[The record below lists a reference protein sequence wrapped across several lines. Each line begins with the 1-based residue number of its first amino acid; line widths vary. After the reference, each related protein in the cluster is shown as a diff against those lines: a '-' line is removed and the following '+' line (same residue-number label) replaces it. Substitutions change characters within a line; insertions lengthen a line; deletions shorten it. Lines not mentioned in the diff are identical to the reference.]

1 MDKIKIGIPRSL
13 YFYYYGNFWKLF
25 LEKLGFEI
33 VLSPKTNKEIM
44 NLGLKYSYDEMCLSL
59 KNYIGHVAYLKGKCD
74 YILIPRIDNFGY
86 DNQTCTNFLATYDII
101 NNLFDINILNYNVEN
116 TNNETEEKAIV
127 NMVEKLGISKN
138 KAKKTYKETKE
149 EIKKIEHKLIKNN
162 LKKLSS
168 SKTKILIVGHPY
180 NTRDEYIGN
189 PIIKILNDM
198 EVDVIYSDLFNKE
211 IANAESKKI
220 SKTLYWKHNKE
231 IIGCIPRLIKK
242 IDGIIFFS
250 TFPCGPDSLVNELAI
265 RKIKIPTLNLI
276 IDDIDSLTG
285 FETRLESFIDVVK
298 ERSKNLAKAEN

>member
-1 MDKIKIGIPRSL
+1 
-13 YFYYYGNFWKLF
+13 
-25 LEKLGFEI
+25 
-33 VLSPKTNKEIM
+33 
-44 NLGLKYSYDEMCLSL
+44 
-59 KNYIGHVAYLKGKCD
+59 
-74 YILIPRIDNFGY
+74 
-86 DNQTCTNFLATYDII
+86 
-101 NNLFDINILNYNVEN
+101 
-116 TNNETEEKAIV
+116 
-127 NMVEKLGISKN
+127 MVEKLGISKN

-198 EVDVIYSDLFNKE
+198 EVDVIYSDLFNKK

-298 ERSKNLAKAEN
+298 ERSKKLAKAEN

>member
-1 MDKIKIGIPRSL
+1 M
-13 YFYYYGNFWKLF
+13 
-25 LEKLGFEI
+25 
-33 VLSPKTNKEIM
+33 
-44 NLGLKYSYDEMCLSL
+44 
-59 KNYIGHVAYLKGKCD
+59 
-74 YILIPRIDNFGY
+74 
-86 DNQTCTNFLATYDII
+86 
-101 NNLFDINILNYNVEN
+101 
-116 TNNETEEKAIV
+116 
-127 NMVEKLGISKN
+127 
-138 KAKKTYKETKE
+138 
-149 EIKKIEHKLIKNN
+149 
-162 LKKLSS
+162 KKLSS

-298 ERSKNLAKAEN
+298 ERSKKLAKAEN

>member
-1 MDKIKIGIPRSL
+1 MEEK
-13 YFYYYGNFWKLF
+13 YNWKLEDIF
-25 LEKLGFEI
+25 P
-33 VLSPKTNKEIM
+33 SM
-44 NLGLKYSYDEMCLSL
+44 QKYE
-59 KNYIGHVAYLKGKCD
+59 
-74 YILIPRIDNFGY
+74 
-86 DNQTCTNFLATYDII
+86 
-101 NNLFDINILNYNVEN
+101 
-116 TNNETEEKAIV
+116 
-127 NMVEKLGISKN
+127 
-138 KAKKTYKETKE
+138 ETKE

-298 ERSKNLAKAEN
+298 ERSKKLAKAEN